1 MSLRLH
7 ILQSVR
13 WDQPVTL
20 GQGLV
25 GEVGDHVE
33 NSEREAGERETG
45 CWRGKPAHGQ
55 TRGEAWFELIAIWC
69 LTITGGETWLELIAI
84 WFLTNW
90 R

>member
-25 GEVGDHVE
+25 GEDSRNLNNGI
-33 NSEREAGERETG
+33 
-45 CWRGKPAHGQ
+45 
-55 TRGEAWFELIAIWC
+55 TR
-69 LTITGGETWLELIAI
+69 ITS
-84 WFLTNW
+84 
-90 R
+90 